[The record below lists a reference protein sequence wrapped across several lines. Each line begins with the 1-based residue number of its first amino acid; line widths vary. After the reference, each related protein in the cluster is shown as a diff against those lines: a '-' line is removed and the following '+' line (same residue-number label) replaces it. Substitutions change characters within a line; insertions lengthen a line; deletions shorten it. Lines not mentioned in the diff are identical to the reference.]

1 MNISPDYL
9 IERKRNKSHLARWK
23 LISIGLIG
31 LMILGGGGLLLGK
44 KNINKK
50 SFSTDSEYI
59 ASIKIDDMILDD
71 MDRVRR
77 IDSLAKD
84 KDIKAVIVHVNSPGG
99 SVVGSEM
106 LYNSLRKLSVEKP
119 VVVVMESVAASGGY
133 LAALAGDYVIAHNG
147 TITGSI
153 GVIMQTPEITKLAEK
168 LGIKFNSFKS
178 GELKANPNPMEE
190 LTEEA
195 REATMDSIHDV
206 YNYFIEIVAKRRK
219 LKPKDVKILADGRIY
234 SGRQALKLKLID
246 AIGDEDT
253 AIEWL
258 WKNKGISENIE
269 VVDVRLKKREK
280 LLDILLEDLQGS
292 ISSFF
297 TTSFKGLKSMI

>member
-23 LISIGLIG
+23 LISVGLIG
-31 LMILGGGGLLLGK
+31 LMIFGGGSLLLGT
-44 KNINKK
+44 KNISKK
-50 SFSTDSEYI
+50 TFSTGSEYI
-59 ASIKIDDMILDD
+59 ASIKIDDMIIDD

-77 IDSLAKD
+77 IDSLARD

-119 VVVVMESVAASGGY
+119 LVVVMESVAASGGY

-219 LKPKDVKILADGRIY
+219 LKLEDVKILADGRIY

-258 WKNKGISENIE
+258 QKNKGISENLE

-292 ISSFF
+292 VSSFF
-297 TTSFKGLKSMI
+297 TTSFKGLKSII